1 MFLADV
7 VFHNDRFPLNVFLLW
22 NRYPKCVTCDT
33 FQYLSSPYFE
43 ITVFLLA
50 ALLERTSSM
59 TPPREPTRSDA
70 SDSAPFPFGNK
81 SKELIGTIVLLDTS
95 KINGMQDNSSDGC
108 CHMLAVWVNREARGR
123 QLGES
128 GGPRKTIVIGNG
140 GKKGVQCQL
149 LEAAFLTFLIADWNL
164 KKILFSWSKDS
175 IHDVTG
181 SLVFFMDRKS
191 RVSDEKLL
199 HVVVPPNYCRKIKG
213 AMQYDLGDDST
224 PVWQSGEFFFFGSSP
239 IKI

>member
-1 MFLADV
+1 MV
-7 VFHNDRFPLNVFLLW
+7 VA
-22 NRYPKCVTCDT
+22 TCWQ
-33 FQYLSSPYFE
+33 F
-43 ITVFLLA
+43 
-50 ALLERTSSM
+50 
-59 TPPREPTRSDA
+59 
-70 SDSAPFPFGNK
+70 
-81 SKELIGTIVLLDTS
+81 
-95 KINGMQDNSSDGC
+95 
-108 CHMLAVWVNREARGR
+108 WVNREARGR

-128 GGPRKTIVIGNG
+128 GGPRKTIVIGIVIGNG

-149 LEAAFLTFLIADWNL
+149 LEAAFLTFLIDLADWNL

-181 SLVFFMDRKS
+181 SAFLSLFLLDRKS

-199 HVVVPPNYCRKIKG
+199 HVVPPNYCRKIKG

-239 IKI
+239 IENLNHGCFLNRSSFPSWAFSSRRLSTCP

>member
-81 SKELIGTIVLLDTS
+81 SKELIGTIVLLETS

-108 CHMLAVWVNREARGR
+108 CHMLAGWVNREARGR
-123 QLGES
+123 QLWSVWRKE
-128 GGPRKTIVIGNG
+128 GGTVSAFGSSLPHFFNSRLKFKEDSFCLVKGFNPR
-140 GKKGVQCQL
+140 CDW
-149 LEAAFLTFLIADWNL
+149 FLG
-164 KKILFSWSKDS
+164 LFY
-175 IHDVTG
+175 
-181 SLVFFMDRKS
+181 LDRKS
-191 RVSDEKLL
+191 AGLNR
-199 HVVVPPNYCRKIKG
+199 NR
-213 AMQYDLGDDST
+213 
-224 PVWQSGEFFFFGSSP
+224 GSLTKNCFTLFLQIIVGRSKEQCNT
-239 IKI
+239 I

>member
-108 CHMLAVWVNREARGR
+108 CHMLAGWVNREARGR
-123 QLGES
+123 QLWS
-128 GGPRKTIVIGNG
+128 VIGNG

-149 LEAAFLTFLIADWNL
+149 LEAAFLTFLIAGWNL
-164 KKILFSWSKDS
+164 KRLLFSWSKDS
-175 IHDVTG
+175 IHDDWFLGLFLLDDG
-181 SLVFFMDRKS
+181 SLTKNCFTLF
-191 RVSDEKLL
+191 L
-199 HVVVPPNYCRKIKG
+199 
-213 AMQYDLGDDST
+213 
-224 PVWQSGEFFFFGSSP
+224 P
-239 IKI
+239 IIVRRSKERCNTM